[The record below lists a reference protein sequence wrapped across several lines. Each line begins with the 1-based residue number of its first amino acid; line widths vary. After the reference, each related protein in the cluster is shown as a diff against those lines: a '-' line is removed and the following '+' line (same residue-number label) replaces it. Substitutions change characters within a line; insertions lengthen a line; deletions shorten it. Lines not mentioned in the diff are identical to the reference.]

1 MIVANLVYMVAV
13 STEPAAWEGGTGPGA
28 AEDTVLVRLGT
39 QDAERLV
46 AMDALNAAGAE
57 PAPL

>member
-28 AEDTVLVRLGT
+28 AENTVLVRLGT

-46 AMDALNAAGAE
+46 AMDALDAAGAE
-57 PAPL
+57 PALL